1 MIVMIM
7 LAFFATTSHFF
18 VVRKNRQ
25 YEQSRLM
32 IVAALLILAIHYLL
46 QMTFKFREQ
55 GDDVGALSNILFYA
69 PAAILFSCSQLNIQL
84 NGKKRKKHIMM
95 GLIGYCLILTTAV
108 CGVAYYNSLH
118 IGPFIYLVNTFNT
131 AIMFYYVW
139 MPYNE
144 IRKIKAKLDDELG
157 NPAEVYSKTMRIG
170 SFLIYIFA
178 IISPL
183 FILSTKLLFIFG
195 PIGLIII
202 SFFVVSF
209 TALGF
214 NNDITEIIDEMG
226 EEKNA
231 TKDNEEMLEPRI
243 ESIEESIRKWKEA
256 AGYRDQNLTL
266 ATMTRRI
273 MVNKNDFTNYLNNK
287 YEQTFRVWLSDVRT
301 EEAKRMMIENP
312 DYSNEL
318 ISIEC
323 GFSSRVYFQRMF
335 KEKTGLTPSEWKKK
349 KKSLIIKHIQ
359 TRVTYLACT
368 KVTFRIMKCNK
379 YTPKMMCHFHTRVTH
394 FFYTLK
400 RENNIFYYICI
411 ILSRTRQ
418 IESKSLFALVCKV
431 FAIYLRI
438 HI

>member
-1 MIVMIM
+1 
-7 LAFFATTSHFF
+7 
-18 VVRKNRQ
+18 
-25 YEQSRLM
+25 
-32 IVAALLILAIHYLL
+32 
-46 QMTFKFREQ
+46 
-55 GDDVGALSNILFYA
+55 
-69 PAAILFSCSQLNIQL
+69 
-84 NGKKRKKHIMM
+84 MM
-95 GLIGYCLILTTAV
+95 GLIGYCLILATAV
-108 CGVAYYNSLH
+108 CGVAYCNSLH

-214 NNDITEIIDEMG
+214 NNNITEIIDEMG

-349 KKSLIIKHIQ
+349 RNL
-359 TRVTYLACT
+359 
-368 KVTFRIMKCNK
+368 
-379 YTPKMMCHFHTRVTH
+379 
-394 FFYTLK
+394 
-400 RENNIFYYICI
+400 
-411 ILSRTRQ
+411 
-418 IESKSLFALVCKV
+418 
-431 FAIYLRI
+431 
-438 HI
+438 

>member
-1 MIVMIM
+1 MTDLKALQYTCMIVMIM
-7 LAFFATTSHFF
+7 LTFFVTTSHFF
-18 VVRKNRQ
+18 VVRKNKQ
-25 YEQSRLM
+25 YEQSRWM
-32 IVAALLILAIHYLL
+32 IVAALLIFTTHFLL

-55 GDDVGALSNILFYA
+55 GDDVGALTNILFYA
-69 PAAILFSCSQLNIQL
+69 PASILLSCSQLNIQL

-95 GLIGYCLILTTAV
+95 GLIGYCLILVTAV

-131 AIMFYYVW
+131 TIMIYYVW
-139 MPYNE
+139 MPYKE
-144 IRKIKAKLDDELG
+144 IRKIKAKLDNELG

-195 PIGLIII
+195 PLGLIII

-214 NNDITEIIDEMG
+214 NNDNITEIMDEMD
-226 EEKNA
+226 EENNV
-231 TKDNEEMLEPRI
+231 TKDDDEMSEPRI
-243 ESIEESIRKWKEA
+243 ESIEESIRKWKEE

-273 MVNKNDFTNYLNNK
+273 MVNENDFTNYLNNK

-349 KKSLIIKHIQ
+349 RNL
-359 TRVTYLACT
+359 
-368 KVTFRIMKCNK
+368 
-379 YTPKMMCHFHTRVTH
+379 
-394 FFYTLK
+394 
-400 RENNIFYYICI
+400 
-411 ILSRTRQ
+411 
-418 IESKSLFALVCKV
+418 
-431 FAIYLRI
+431 
-438 HI
+438 

>member
-1 MIVMIM
+1 MTDLKALQYTCMIVMIM

-214 NNDITEIIDEMG
+214 NNNITEIIDEMG

-243 ESIEESIRKWKEA
+243 ENIEESIRKWKEA

-349 KKSLIIKHIQ
+349 RNL
-359 TRVTYLACT
+359 
-368 KVTFRIMKCNK
+368 
-379 YTPKMMCHFHTRVTH
+379 
-394 FFYTLK
+394 
-400 RENNIFYYICI
+400 
-411 ILSRTRQ
+411 
-418 IESKSLFALVCKV
+418 
-431 FAIYLRI
+431 
-438 HI
+438 